1 MASVVLLIPYT
12 QNLSVALYGEF
23 AIYISFALLVQILMN
38 FGIDTY
44 LSVHYYD
51 HKDDPDRLKIFLSE
65 ITGAIFIIGIVLT
78 IFFLVTGQYLF
89 ELVFHNSNGN
99 AAISFYPYGLMSVVT
114 AFFNAFYR
122 TYVNLQVFGDKAI
135 KYFWFAVFNFVV
147 TVVISV
153 IGIYLFP
160 QSLIGPM
167 WGRFLS
173 GVLIFL
179 LSFYFV
185 MKEFGVKFNTSIFP
199 EIRIYCLPVFIFSL
213 LTWVLGY
220 INNFILNHFTGSADV
235 GVYDFALKCTTIVEF
250 AALGLLSSVNPQ
262 VYQIWKNKQ
271 LKESSKEEN
280 RYHHVFSMANLLIIA
295 LNILLLP
302 YIIHLFVRNDGYY
315 QSIEYLPLLLVSFIF
330 RGAFNLLMN
339 PIYFFKKTSVLPR
352 IFLFSAIIQITTG
365 VFLVDHFGIWG
376 AVWSFFLVKPLQ
388 LILVWM
394 ESRKYFTFRFNIVK
408 IIIMPSVYCLAIII
422 LYQFTSF
429 SLLFKNLAQMAFAIL
444 LILIVYRREIREV
457 PQLIRRNMSKS

>member
-12 QNLSVALYGEF
+12 ENLSVSLYGEF

-51 HKDDPDRLKIFLSE
+51 HKDDPAQLKKFLAE

-78 IFFLVTGQYLF
+78 LLFLIAGDFLF
-89 ELVFHNSNGN
+89 SLVFQNESGSSH
-99 AAISFYPYGLMSVVT
+99 ISFFPYGLMSVVT

-147 TVVISV
+147 TVLISV
-153 IGIYLFP
+153 IGIYVYP
-160 QSLIGPM
+160 QTLIGPM

-173 GVLIFL
+173 GVLIFA
-179 LSFYFV
+179 LSFYYV
-185 MKEFGVKFNTSIFP
+185 MKEFGVQFNTSVFP
-199 EIRIYCLPVFIFSL
+199 ALRNYCLPVFIFSL

-220 INNFILNHFTGSADV
+220 INNFILNHFASTADV

-262 VYQIWKNKQ
+262 VYQIWKNKK

-280 RYHHVFSMANLLIIA
+280 RYHHVFSMANMLIIA

-302 YIIHLFVRNDGYY
+302 FVIHLFVKNEGFYE
-315 QSIEYLPLLLVSFIF
+315 SIKYLPVLLVSFIF
-330 RGAFNLLMN
+330 RGTFNLLMN
-339 PIYFFKKTSVLPR
+339 PIYYFKKTNVLPR
-352 IFLFSAIIQITTG
+352 IFSISALIQIG
-365 VFLVDHFGIWG
+365 SGILLVNYFGIWG
-376 AVWSFFLVKPLQ
+376 AVWSYFLVKPIQ
-388 LILVWM
+388 LIFVWM
-394 ESRKYFTFRFNIVK
+394 ESRKYFTFRFNSIK
-408 IIIMPSVYCLAIII
+408 IIVMPLLYCIAVIFLF
-422 LYQFTSF
+422 QFTSY
-429 SLLFKNLAQMAFAIL
+429 SLLIKNIAQMVFAVL
-444 LILIVYRREIREV
+444 LIFIVYRNEIKEV
-457 PQLIRRNMSKS
+457 PGMLKRKP